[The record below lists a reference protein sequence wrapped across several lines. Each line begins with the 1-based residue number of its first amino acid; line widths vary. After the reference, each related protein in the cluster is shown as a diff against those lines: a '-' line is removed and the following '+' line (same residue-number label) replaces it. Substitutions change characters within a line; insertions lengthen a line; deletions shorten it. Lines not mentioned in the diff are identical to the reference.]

1 MHKVD
6 TRGLKLIFGEVWRF
20 AICLIGGIV
29 LSKVWV
35 DYPRVRFT
43 GIKTL
48 IWFRARLDLIL
59 NRISLLLLCC
69 NLGENNV

>member
-48 IWFRARLDLIL
+48 I
-59 NRISLLLLCC
+59 
-69 NLGENNV
+69 